1 MASKGCN
8 FCDKVGTQPIT
19 NDRTSFNYS
28 CLEVKKKDDTKLT
41 KKKKATVPSDEVEV
55 YAVSAIVFLVF
66 LFQTNS
72 EIRNKSKDKSTFRP
86 FSNGLFVTIKFFQS

>member
-28 CLEVKKKDDTKLT
+28 CLEVKKKDNKKLT
-41 KKKKATVPSDEVEV
+41 KKKKATVPSDELEV
-55 YAVSAIVFLVF
+55 YAVSAY
-66 LFQTNS
+66 T
-72 EIRNKSKDKSTFRP
+72 
-86 FSNGLFVTIKFFQS
+86 

>member
-28 CLEVKKKDDTKLT
+28 CLKVKKKDDKKFN
-41 KKKKATVPSDEVEV
+41 KKKKATVPSDEPEV
-55 YAVSAIVFLVF
+55 YNYVKLLIL
-66 LFQTNS
+66 
-72 EIRNKSKDKSTFRP
+72 I
-86 FSNGLFVTIKFFQS
+86 IKI